1 MRNNTSRILAAI
13 GVIMILVIAWR
24 TITGGPLGPK
34 SFTFIGATIA
44 VWAAVAVTAMRAPRT
59 TTLPPPRA

>member
-13 GVIMILVIAWR
+13 GVVLIIVIAWR

-34 SFTFIGATIA
+34 SFTLIGATVA
-44 VWAAVAVTAMRAPRT
+44 VWAGVAITAMRAPRAT
-59 TTLPPPRA
+59 VPPPRA